1 MHICLL
7 AYRPTFNMATLI
19 KMRDLRIVT
28 PVLDMTIYALA

>member
-1 MHICLL
+1 
-7 AYRPTFNMATLI
+7 MATLI